1 MVVMA
6 SASKIAASKS
16 TLSAAAPS
24 RAGNHVASAAASEDA
39 ATPRLFHLAPW
50 DREASRPALAVAS
63 VADSEVE
70 LMGAVAASDQA
81 AEVAAASRTEDSAAG
96 EEESDTKVVGL
107 AAVTEA
113 EPAMVAIAAEI
124 VDTARHHRTHQLDRA
139 AQGLPLAALHLVA
152 ALVDTGKARRIAVA
166 QHLQVG
172 MIAAGVLRMM
182 IGERVD
188 TEAASVDT
196 AVEEVTIAVEVA
208 ATWSR

>member
-1 MVVMA
+1 
-6 SASKIAASKS
+6 
-16 TLSAAAPS
+16 
-24 RAGNHVASAAASEDA
+24 
-39 ATPRLFHLAPW
+39 
-50 DREASRPALAVAS
+50 
-63 VADSEVE
+63 
-70 LMGAVAASDQA
+70 
-81 AEVAAASRTEDSAAG
+81 
-96 EEESDTKVVGL
+96 
-107 AAVTEA
+107 
-113 EPAMVAIAAEI
+113 
-124 VDTARHHRTHQLDRA
+124 
-139 AQGLPLAALHLVA
+139 VA